1 MQKGKIKNLEL
12 SNWLPGKMMYELISF
27 REIILDAIKVGAA
40 YQCASKELE
49 NEILKESKRI
59 ISSIQHNVTQ
69 IAPDRSKAYIR
80 QHQRGL
86 IQLMDEL
93 AAMVDEDNLNACQKN
108 KNEGISSLVNLLN
121 KMVLDLQQY
130 LPYYFDYDCA
140 VSITTQKQL
149 LVNIAENSSK
159 ILKNLEELHADN
171 ETIIFFK
178 YIFEHLNSGPSRFT
192 FEQVIYL
199 HDFFESLE
207 IALNKFVPSLA
218 MPGII
223 LLLVSLNFNHPYFYH
238 SCCSH
243 FNQELQKCESIS
255 EQYRLI
261 HFFKKL
267 IVQVFKTISIPY
279 NRNLSNID
287 ESLLRY
293 IESEISYLKSIDT
306 IAEDLSGGGILDSNF
321 KVTFTVRQLA
331 IFIHLQVEAGIIK
344 TQSPKSLHQYITKHY
359 STVEQDTISEK
370 SFKNAYYGNIGKD
383 VEKVID
389 KIVAM
394 LAIAQEKC

>member
-1 MQKGKIKNLEL
+1 
-12 SNWLPGKMMYELISF
+12 MMYELISF

-40 YQCASKELE
+40 YQCPGKELQ
-49 NEILKESKRI
+49 NEILKESKQI

-80 QHQRGL
+80 QHQSGL
-86 IQLMDEL
+86 VQLMDEL

-108 KNEGISSLVNLLN
+108 KNEGISSIVNLLN

-140 VSITTQKQL
+140 VSITTQKKL
-149 LVNIAENSSK
+149 LVNIEENSSK
-159 ILKNLEELHADN
+159 ILKNLGELNTDN
-171 ETIIFFK
+171 EIIIFFK
-178 YIFEHLNSGPSRFT
+178 YIFEHLNSSPSRFT
-192 FEQVIYL
+192 FEQAIYL
-199 HDFFESLE
+199 YEFFESLE

-243 FNQELQKCESIS
+243 FNHELQKCESIS

-267 IVQVFKTISIPY
+267 IGQIFKTISIPY

-293 IESEISYLKSIDT
+293 IKSEISYLKSIDT
-306 IAEDLSGGGILDSNF
+306 VAEDLSRGGILDSNF

-331 IFIHLQVEAGIIK
+331 IFIHLQVEAGIIT
-344 TQSPKSLHQYITKHY
+344 TQSPKALHQYITKHY
-359 STVEQDTISEK
+359 STAEKDTISEK

-394 LAIAQEKC
+394 LAIAQEKY

>member
-1 MQKGKIKNLEL
+1 
-12 SNWLPGKMMYELISF
+12 MMYELISF

-40 YQCASKELE
+40 YQCPSKELQ

-69 IAPDRSKAYIR
+69 IAPDKSKAYIR
-80 QHQRGL
+80 QYQSGL
-86 IQLMDEL
+86 VQLMDEL

-108 KNEGISSLVNLLN
+108 KNEGISSIVNLLN

-159 ILKNLEELHADN
+159 ILKNLEELNTDN
-171 ETIIFFK
+171 EIIIFFK

-192 FEQVIYL
+192 FEQAIYL

-218 MPGII
+218 MSGII

-243 FNQELQKCESIS
+243 FNHELQKCESIS

-267 IVQVFKTISIPY
+267 IGQIFKTISIPY

-293 IESEISYLKSIDT
+293 IKSEISYLKSIDT
-306 IAEDLSGGGILDSNF
+306 VAEDLSRGGILDSNF

-331 IFIHLQVEAGIIK
+331 IFIHLQVEAGIIT
-344 TQSPKSLHQYITKHY
+344 TQSPKALHQYITKHY
-359 STVEQDTISEK
+359 STAEKDTISEK

-394 LAIAQEKC
+394 LAIAQEKY